1 MPYGYIYK
9 ITNTKNN
16 KIYIGQTIK
25 TVSERL
31 NKHIQEA
38 RCEANGTRPPNY
50 FHSAILKYGE
60 DAFVTE
66 EIDTAKDAN
75 ELNEKEIYW
84 IDYYQATDKSIGY
97 NLMTGGRSGLKSDET
112 KAKIGEKK
120 KENWQDEELA
130 KRMRAGLEK
139 ATQTWVQICK
149 DNRVECVCEN
159 CGKVLLLPPW
169 EAEKR
174 RYCSQECANQINIK
188 KATEKAA
195 IINTERRLNRDE
207 AFKEAIQQWASNNR
221 DLVLTCPG
229 NKISTTLTEI
239 QDIAKT
245 QFGFSDW
252 RCISTAICGNP
263 SKKEML
269 KCLKEMVL

>member
-75 ELNEKEIYW
+75 
-84 IDYYQATDKSIGY
+84 
-97 NLMTGGRSGLKSDET
+97 
-112 KAKIGEKK
+112 
-120 KENWQDEELA
+120 
-130 KRMRAGLEK
+130 
-139 ATQTWVQICK
+139 
-149 DNRVECVCEN
+149 
-159 CGKVLLLPPW
+159 
-169 EAEKR
+169 
-174 RYCSQECANQINIK
+174 
-188 KATEKAA
+188 
-195 IINTERRLNRDE
+195 
-207 AFKEAIQQWASNNR
+207 
-221 DLVLTCPG
+221 
-229 NKISTTLTEI
+229 
-239 QDIAKT
+239 
-245 QFGFSDW
+245 
-252 RCISTAICGNP
+252 
-263 SKKEML
+263 
-269 KCLKEMVL
+269 

>member
-16 KIYIGQTIK
+16 KIYIGQTTK

-60 DAFVTE
+60 DAFITE

-149 DNRVECVCEN
+149 DNRIECVCEN

-174 RYCSQECANQINIK
+174 RYCSQECAHNDVSKRPPVLELIEKINELK
-188 KATEKAA
+188 
-195 IINTERRLNRDE
+195 
-207 AFKEAIQQWASNNR
+207 NNISAVGR
-221 DLVLTCPG
+221 YYGVTDNAVRKWCSLY
-229 NKISTTLTEI
+229 KI
-239 QDIAKT
+239 
-245 QFGFSDW
+245 
-252 RCISTAICGNP
+252 
-263 SKKEML
+263 
-269 KCLKEMVL
+269 